1 MEASLII
8 NFVKLIIGIAVLVKG
23 ADLLITGASGL
34 AHRIGVPEFVIGL
47 SLVAFGTSL
56 PELTVN
62 VQASLE
68 GASEITL
75 GNVIGSNIA
84 NILLILGIAGLIKPL
99 SIHGTFVKKEIP
111 LNFLSILVLFAMV
124 SDTLLDGSSIAFVS
138 RSEGLVLITTFIGY
152 LYFLAAFL
160 ERETVDDDEKIKMGF
175 VKGGAYIAVGM
186 LGLVLGSN
194 WTVSGGVNIALSLG
208 VSQVIVGLFLIA
220 IGTSLPELL
229 TSAVAAYKGNP
240 DIALGNVAGSNIFN
254 VSLVLGASAFINP
267 IPVPERVF
275 RDLALLFLA
284 TVVLFISN
292 YMGRKYSVSRREA
305 LIFLSIYTVYAVYSW
320 YKEISA

>member
-1 MEASLII
+1 METELLL
-8 NFVKLIIGIAVLVKG
+8 NFFKLVVGLGVLVKG
-23 ADLLITGASGL
+23 ADLLIEGASGL
-34 AHRIGVPEFVIGL
+34 AKRAGIPEFVIGL
-47 SLVAFGTSL
+47 TLVAFGTSL

-62 VQASLE
+62 VQASFKS
-68 GASEITL
+68 ASEITL

-84 NILLILGIAGLIKPL
+84 NILLILGVAGLIRPL
-99 SIHGTFVKKEIP
+99 SIHRTFVKKEIP

-124 SDTLLDGSSIAFVS
+124 SDTIMDGLSQAFVS

-160 ERETVDDDEKIKMGF
+160 ERNEVDDDVEKMGF
-175 VKGGAYIAVGM
+175 VKAGILM
-186 LGLVLGSN
+186 LLGLVGLVLGSD
-194 WTVSGGVNIALSLG
+194 WTVNGGVGLATALG
-208 VSQVIVGLFLIA
+208 VSQVIIGLFLIA

-254 VSLVLGASAFINP
+254 VSLVLGASALINP

-275 RDLALLFLA
+275 RDLALLFVA
-284 TVVLFISN
+284 TLVLFISN
-292 YMGRKYSVSRREA
+292 YTGKRYTVSRWEA
-305 LIFLSIYTVYAVYSW
+305 GIFLAIYFLYAIYSW
-320 YKEISA
+320 YGEIAK

>member
-1 MEASLII
+1 MEVVL
-8 NFVKLIIGIAVLVKG
+8 NFLQLVIGIAVLVKG
-23 ADLLITGASGL
+23 ADLLIEGSSSL
-34 AHRIGVPEFVIGL
+34 ARRLGVPEFVIGL
-47 SLVAFGTSL
+47 TLVAFGTSL

-62 VQASLE
+62 VQASLK

-84 NILLILGIAGLIKPL
+84 NILLILGVAGLIKPL
-99 SIHGTFVKKEIP
+99 SVHRTFVKKEIP

-124 SDTLLDGSSIAFVS
+124 SDKLLDGSGSAYVS
-138 RSEGLVLITTFIGY
+138 RSEGLVLITTFVGY

-160 ERETVDDDEKIKMGF
+160 ERETNGYEEPKFTVSKAFLM
-175 VKGGAYIAVGM
+175 VGIGM
-186 LGLVLGSN
+186 AGLILGSK
-194 WTVSGGVNIALSLG
+194 WAVDGGVNLAILLG

-254 VSLVLGASAFINP
+254 VSLVLGASALLNP

-275 RDLALLFLA
+275 KDLFLLFFA
-284 TVVLFISN
+284 TLILLIFSVAGKR
-292 YMGRKYSVSRREA
+292 YYVSRLEA
-305 LIFLSIYTVYAVYSW
+305 FLFLVIYSAYSVYSW
-320 YKEISA
+320 YTELAGR

>member
-1 MEASLII
+1 MEKGIVLDFI
-8 NFVKLIIGIAVLVKG
+8 KLVLGIAILVKG

-34 AHRIGVPEFVIGL
+34 ARRAGIPEFVIGL
-47 SLVAFGTSL
+47 TLVAFGTSL

-84 NILLILGIAGLIKPL
+84 NILLILGVAGLIRPL

-124 SDTLLDGSSIAFVS
+124 SDKVLDHSPQAFVS
-138 RSEGLVLITTFIGY
+138 RSEGLVLITTFVGY

-160 ERETVDDDEKIKMGF
+160 ERDSVDDNLQRLSYL
-175 VKGGAYIAVGM
+175 KGSVLII
-186 LGLVLGSN
+186 LGLAGLILGAD
-194 WTVSGGVNIALSLG
+194 WTVSGGVNLALSLG
-208 VSQVIVGLFLIA
+208 VSQVVVGLFMIA

-229 TSAVAAYKGNP
+229 TSAVAAYRGNP

-254 VSLVLGASAFINP
+254 VSLVLGASALINP

-275 RDLALLFLA
+275 KDLALLFVA
-284 TVVLFISN
+284 TLVLFISN
-292 YMGRKYSVSRREA
+292 YTGRRHSVSRFEA
-305 LIFLSIYTVYAVYSW
+305 GIFLLIYLAYAIYSW
-320 YKEISA
+320 YTEFAR

>member
-1 MEASLII
+1 MEKEIILSLL
-8 NFVKLIIGIAVLVKG
+8 KLILGIGFLVKG

-34 AHRIGVPEFVIGL
+34 ARKAGISEFVIGL
-47 SLVAFGTSL
+47 TLVAFGTSL

-84 NILLILGIAGLIKPL
+84 NILLILGIAGLIRPL
-99 SIHGTFVKKEIP
+99 SINRTFVKKEIP

-124 SDTLLDGSSIAFVS
+124 SDRILDSSSQAFVS
-138 RSEGLVLITTFIGY
+138 RSEGLVLITTFVGY

-160 ERETVDDDEKIKMGF
+160 ERNSVEEEIQRLGYGKGVLLILLGF
-175 VKGGAYIAVGM
+175 AGLILGAD
-186 LGLVLGSN
+186 
-194 WTVSGGVNIALSLG
+194 WTVSGGVDLALHLG
-208 VSQVIVGLFLIA
+208 VSQVVIGLFMIA
-220 IGTSLPELL
+220 VGTSLPELL
-229 TSAVAAYKGNP
+229 TSAVAAYRGNP

-254 VSLVLGASAFINP
+254 VSLVLGASALINP

-275 RDLALLFLA
+275 KDLALLFIA
-284 TVVLFISN
+284 TLVLLISN
-292 YMGRKYSVSRREA
+292 YTGRKHSVSKVEA
-305 LIFLSIYTVYAVYSW
+305 GLFLLIYFAYVVYSW
-320 YKEISA
+320 YTELTG